1 VLVEAA
7 AVLELG
13 LAAVLVGMAARAAV
27 GVEREPAQVQEAALE
42 LGPEAVLAGWGVS
55 ASVLM
60 RQLAPGPLPRS
71 ALVLTRPSAPVR
83 MLQSEPERGMPS
95 DMGPVMALETRGS
108 VHRTAPVT
116 AQGPARAM
124 R

>member
-1 VLVEAA
+1 VAEAGA
-7 AVLELG
+7 ALELG
-13 LAAVLVGMAARAAV
+13 PAAVLVGMAARATV
-27 GVEREPAQVQEAALE
+27 GVEREPAQVREAALE
-42 LGPEAVLAGWGVS
+42 LGPEAVPAGWGV
-55 ASVLM
+55 
-60 RQLAPGPLPRS
+60 S

-95 DMGPVMALETRGS
+95 DMGPVMARETRGS